1 MANSVRDAILA
12 SWPSSADWPDQT
24 WRLVTKI
31 SDRYGEVATL
41 AALDSMVEEGREFP
55 PIPPALLA
63 RLRDVTGQ
71 SAPSF
76 EAAWSEV
83 QRAIV
88 NSERTRLWSHA
99 AIGLWV
105 RQMGWH
111 RLRFAPAEDAF
122 GFTQFMQV
130 ARIEYAAAVERER
143 LASNDEREGLL
154 AIPQTTAD
162 LTRRYL
168 AARADGDEAA
178 AAQLQNAIVES
189 MVGAKPREVASGQR
203 NLLTSGGDEGA
214 PNVMEEAAKV
224 LAITGPRQRGVI
236 GSTRHLTAEELQER
250 VAAEIAD
257 RAPRATKLAQQ
268 VRERDGEA

>member
-1 MANSVRDAILA
+1 VAARHEDQRSLRRGRDSGGARLDGGGGARVPADPSGSTGPVAGRDRSVRSIVRGGVERGAA
-12 SWPSSADWPDQT
+12 G
-24 WRLVTKI
+24 
-31 SDRYGEVATL
+31 DRE
-41 AALDSMVEEGREFP
+41 
-55 PIPPALLA
+55 
-63 RLRDVTGQ
+63 
-71 SAPSF
+71 
-76 EAAWSEV
+76 
-83 QRAIV
+83 QRAHQALV
-88 NSERTRLWSHA
+88 ACRDRPVGA
-99 AIGLWV
+99 AD
-105 RQMGWH
+105 GWH